1 MRFSLPLHTGSAL
14 AVRLDEPETSPGVS
28 QGASSGDGTVLL
40 YLHGFGSSQSGEK
53 ADLFREKCVA
63 RGIAFCSF
71 DFQGHGDS
79 GGSMFD
85 LSLSRNLGDTAAVH
99 DELERRGYSGVI
111 LFGSSMGGL
120 TGLWH
125 AHRHPERLTAAILLA
140 PALGIEQSFAATLG
154 PDKMARW
161 ERDGRLEVEHE
172 LGTWDLGWNFV
183 EDLRRHDTAEL
194 AAGYRTPTLLFQG
207 KHDTSVPWRAVVDF
221 AAQAAGEE
229 IELHLFA
236 DGDHRLIDRLPRLWA
251 LAEEFLDGRA
261 PART

>member
-1 MRFSLPLHTGSAL
+1 MRFSLPLTADIAL
-14 AVRLDEPETSPGVS
+14 AVRLDGPEAAAG
-28 QGASSGDGTVLL
+28 GGTVML

-53 ADLFREKCVA
+53 ADLFRRKCLA

-79 GGSMFD
+79 GGGMLD
-85 LSLSRNLGDTAAVH
+85 LSLSRNLADTHAVH
-99 DELERRGYSGVI
+99 TELERRGYTRVI

-125 AHRHPERLTAAILLA
+125 AHRHPERLTAAIHLA
-140 PALGIEQSFAATLG
+140 PAIGIEQSFSATLG
-154 PDKMARW
+154 AEKMARW
-161 ERDGRLEVEHE
+161 QRDGKLEIEHE

-183 EDLRRHDTAEL
+183 EDLRRHEVAEL
-194 AAGYRTPTLLFQG
+194 TAGYRTPTLIFQG

-221 AAQAAGEE
+221 ATRSTGEE

-236 DGDHRLIDRLPRLWA
+236 DGDHRMIDRLPRLWN
-251 LAEEFLDGRA
+251 LADEFLAGRA
-261 PART
+261 LL